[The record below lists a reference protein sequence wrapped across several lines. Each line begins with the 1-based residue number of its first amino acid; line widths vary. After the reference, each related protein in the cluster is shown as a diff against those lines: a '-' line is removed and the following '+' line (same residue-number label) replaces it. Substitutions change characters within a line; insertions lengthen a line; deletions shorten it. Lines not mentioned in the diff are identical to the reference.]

1 MYKTKYMCH
10 IEMFEAFLAVRTFF
24 YCVKTKES
32 GIDLQ
37 LLMNAFGNL
46 ILFTPLRGGGEN

>member
-1 MYKTKYMCH
+1 
-10 IEMFEAFLAVRTFF
+10 MFEAFLAVRTFF

-37 LLMNAFGNL
+37 LLINAFGNL